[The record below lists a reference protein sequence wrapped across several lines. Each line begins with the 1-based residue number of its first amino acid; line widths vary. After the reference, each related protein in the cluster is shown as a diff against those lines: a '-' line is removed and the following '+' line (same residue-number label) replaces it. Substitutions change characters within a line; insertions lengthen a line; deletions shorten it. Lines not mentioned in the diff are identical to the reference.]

1 MGISYVSRFYDSVA
15 IKELAHKGT
24 SRGVLRRP
32 QNSPQHDEKNMMEN
46 FGNLFVKCMLQGTNG
61 YLYHRL
67 RVSDYYVI
75 YRQRAQ
81 SVLRNVFEGHQLD
94 Y

>member
-1 MGISYVSRFYDSVA
+1 MEISYVSRFYDRVT

-32 QNSPQHDEKNMMEN
+32 QNSPQDDDKNMMEN
-46 FGNLFVKCMLQGTNG
+46 FGNLFVKCMLLVTNG
-61 YLYHRL
+61 YLYHLL

-75 YRQRAQ
+75 YGQRAQ
-81 SVLRNVFEGHQLD
+81 SALRNVFEGHQLG